1 MKLFRYLSLL
11 HYLCSIWCVSV
22 SFCVFLFLLFF
33 FWQSFGNPIKERCRK
48 YSETVFSLSTFIVG
62 FTLFYLF
69 DFIFLEY
76 RQHVHWLSWC
86 AKTLFTSF
94 YQTDDIDR
102 INDAI
107 QQWKTVGK
115 ISAGGFIT
123 RLYSATVSTV
133 SRYGKKDTLI
143 VRS

>member
-1 MKLFRYLSLL
+1 MRS
-11 HYLCSIWCVSV
+11 SV
-22 SFCVFLFLLFF
+22 FF
-33 FWQSFGNPIKERCRK
+33 FFFGQSFGNPVKERCRK

-86 AKTLFTSF
+86 VKTLFTSF

-107 QQWKTVGK
+107 QQWKTMGK
-115 ISAGGFIT
+115 ISARGFIKKNKKFVKVQSWP
-123 RLYSATVSTV
+123 LSAFTYFIGNSSFTSVMWRWV
-133 SRYGKKDTLI
+133 FLKVFY
-143 VRS
+143 VQ